1 MVLLTSNTKTE
12 KTDAAQSEYLTK
24 IMQLAP
30 HDTAGIK
37 QNGKRHTVCMHST
50 PSCRAFC
57 LFETGYGKFQNVAGA
72 RIERTQFLFNAPI
85 DFKAQLTKETE
96 NFMRLCDK
104 KQKLPAIRLN
114 GFSDLLWESIM
125 PEYFD
130 KFSDCQFYDYTK
142 YPFSKRPTNLLPANY
157 NLTFSKSEK
166 TTRQNMLTELIQG
179 RNVACVFRD
188 KLPDIYQMNIS
199 DPKLGRA
206 FSNWLYYAPLV
217 NFDII
222 DGDKSDLRFLDG
234 TNKIIGLVAKGNA
247 KKQENDGF
255 VLNTDKLS
263 YTPNRNQTSYYI
275 DAK

>member
-1 MVLLTSNTKTE
+1 MILLTSNTKTE

-57 LFETGYGKFQNVAGA
+57 LFETGYGKFENVAGA

-85 DFKAQLTKETE
+85 EFKAQLNRETE

-142 YPFSKRPTNLLPANY
+142 YPYSKRPTNLLPANY

-166 TTRQNMLTELIQG
+166 TTRQNMLMELKQG

-188 KLPDIYQMNIS
+188 KLPEIYQLSIS
-199 DPKLGRA
+199 GVTLE
-206 FSNWLYYAPLV
+206 

-234 TNKIIGLVAKGNA
+234 TNKVIGLVAKGNA
-247 KKQENDGF
+247 KKEENDGF
-255 VLNTDKLS
+255 VLNTDKLMHA
-263 YTPNRNQTSYYI
+263 PNLGRTKIESYYM
-275 DAK
+275 DSKLYD